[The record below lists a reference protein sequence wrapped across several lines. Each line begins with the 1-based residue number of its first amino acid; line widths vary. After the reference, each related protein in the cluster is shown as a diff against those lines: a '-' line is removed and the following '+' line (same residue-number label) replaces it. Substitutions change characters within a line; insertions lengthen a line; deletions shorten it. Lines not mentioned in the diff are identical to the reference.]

1 MSWEKP
7 NLLPIWEAQVCG
19 SIRKFESRNVI
30 SADRFTRKFGDFF
43 NGAQVG
49 QRSSGAATESF

>member
-19 SIRKFESRNVI
+19 SMRKFESRNAI
-30 SADRFTRKFGDFF
+30 SADRF
-43 NGAQVG
+43 AP
-49 QRSSGAATESF
+49 SSAISSTVLR